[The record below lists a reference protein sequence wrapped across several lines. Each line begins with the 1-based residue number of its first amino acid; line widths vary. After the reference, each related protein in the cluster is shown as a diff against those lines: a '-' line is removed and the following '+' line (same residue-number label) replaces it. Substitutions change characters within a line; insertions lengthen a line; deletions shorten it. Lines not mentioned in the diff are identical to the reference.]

1 MLLPRAKARGPRMA
15 HFLDGLS
22 LQIYMAGIKDTRMQ
36 LEGSTLGHYRLLHV
50 LGNGGMGEVY
60 LAEDPRVPRYVAIKV
75 LKIDTSLQQDVER
88 DIQLFR
94 RELQAIAR
102 LNHRYIVQ
110 LFDSGQQMQRRML
123 LAYMVMPYFEDGT
136 LEQWWR
142 ERGTVPRPPH
152 EVFHLVTQAASA
164 LQHAHDREIIHR
176 DVKPSNFL
184 IRVQDT
190 ESVGLPD
197 IFLSDFGIARLA
209 TMMTTS
215 TQIRGTPP
223 YMAPELLQGHP
234 VYASDQYALAVMA
247 YELLTGRAPFRGG
260 KAQLTYQYA
269 HVTPPPP
276 STLNPNLPQTA
287 DNVLLRALRKEPGER
302 YPDVADFAWALKSAL
317 AHVPNSDAIAV
328 QAQRSVKLY
337 HTGEQAISMYR
348 RQPAG
353 PEENAWQS
361 AEPRSQVSAAFQP
374 VAPRRKRSGSGT
386 LMPLLLGFLI
396 GLSIIGMLGYFL
408 IYNQPSTQSPNII
421 QANPA
426 ATFTTNV
433 KPSLSS
439 SLADN
444 GAAFNW
450 EISKDGP
457 GKCAFQQ
464 QAYHVSQST
473 LGDFTTCTA
482 GATNQ
487 ANFELQVDMRL
498 LKGDT
503 GGVIFDEQQEEG
515 VCYAFQINLNGSY
528 QFIIY
533 TNNTRAHARVL
544 VNNRSSDIKTGAGA
558 SNSLGL
564 YAHNGSFDLYI
575 NGVLQ
580 STVQDTTYHSGH
592 IGFLADAQNA
602 PVEASFQNLKVW

>member
-1 MLLPRAKARGPRMA
+1 
-15 HFLDGLS
+15 
-22 LQIYMAGIKDTRMQ
+22 MQ

-94 RELQAIAR
+94 HELQAIAR

-152 EVFHLVTQAASA
+152 EVSHLVTQAASA

-190 ESVGLPD
+190 EIVGLPD

-247 YELLTGRAPFRGG
+247 YELLTGRTPFRGG
-260 KAQLTYQYA
+260 KAQLAYQHT
-269 HVTPPPP
+269 HVTPPLP
-276 STLNPNLPQTA
+276 STLNPNLPQAA

-302 YPDVADFAWALKSAL
+302 YPDVTDFAWALKSAL
-317 AHVPNSDAIAV
+317 AHAPDINTIDAIAV

-337 HTGEQAISMYR
+337 HTGEQTVPIYR
-348 RQPAG
+348 HQPAG
-353 PEENAWQS
+353 PEENVWQNV
-361 AEPRSQVSAAFQP
+361 EPRSQVSAAFQP
-374 VAPRRKRSGSGT
+374 VVPRRKRSGSGT

-396 GLSIIGMLGYFL
+396 GLSIIGVLGYFL
-408 IYNQPSTQSPNII
+408 VYNQPSTQSPNVI

-473 LGDFTTCTA
+473 QSDFTTCTA
-482 GATNQ
+482 SATNE
-487 ANFELQVDMRL
+487 ANFKLQVDMRM
-498 LKGDT
+498 LKGNI
-503 GGVIFDEQQEEG
+503 GGVIFDEQQGEG

-528 QFIIY
+528 QLIVY
-533 TNNTRAHARVL
+533 TDNTRAHARVL
-544 VNNRSSDIKTGAGA
+544 VNNRSSDIKTGTGA
-558 SNSLGL
+558 SNTLGL

-580 STVQDTTYHSGH
+580 TTVQDATYHSGH
-592 IGFLADAQNA
+592 IGVLADAQDA
-602 PVEASFQNLKVW
+602 PVEASFQNLTIWS